1 MAGVNSALLAV
12 AVTLF
17 VLAIGCYAVR
27 PAAHMAPV
35 GDMLII
41 AAFGVGTAVAA
52 RTALVAKERLRMLVY
67 AAIWLAIAVCP
78 WIVTL
83 LRKDQSTI
91 MGMLTMWAVIP
102 AGVSLVK
109 ALKVR

>member
-17 VLAIGCYAVR
+17 VLAVGCYAMR

-35 GDMLII
+35 GDMLMIV
-41 AAFGVGTAVAA
+41 ALGVGAAVVA
-52 RTALVAKERLRMLVY
+52 RTALAANERLRMLAY

-78 WIVTL
+78 WIVTV
-83 LRKDQSTI
+83 LRKDQSCI
-91 MGMLTMWAVIP
+91 MGMLTIWAVIP
-102 AGVSLVK
+102 AGVFVVR

>member
-17 VLAIGCYAVR
+17 VLAIGCYAMR
-27 PAAHMAPV
+27 PAAHMAPI
-35 GDMLII
+35 GDMLMI

-52 RTALVAKERLRMLVY
+52 RTAWTAKERLRMLAC
-67 AAIWLAIAVCP
+67 AASWLAMAVCP

-83 LRKDQSTI
+83 LRKDQSYF

-102 AGVSLVK
+102 AGVFLVK